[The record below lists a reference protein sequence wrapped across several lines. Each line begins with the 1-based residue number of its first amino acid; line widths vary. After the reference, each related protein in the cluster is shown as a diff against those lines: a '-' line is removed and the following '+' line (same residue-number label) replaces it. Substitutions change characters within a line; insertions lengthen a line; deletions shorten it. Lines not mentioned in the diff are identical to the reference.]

1 MTSKTMVAML
11 LVALGIAA
19 LAYGGL
25 TSWSRGTV
33 VDVGDL
39 PVTTETSHRIPLP
52 PLAGALAIGVGVIL
66 LIMNVKKPIPAG
78 ARL

>member
-1 MTSKTMVAML
+1 MNSKTMVAML

-19 LAYGGL
+19 LAHGGL

-39 PVTTETSHRIPLP
+39 HVTNEKTHQLPLP

-66 LIMNVKKPIPAG
+66 LIMSVRKPIPAG
-78 ARL
+78 ARS